1 MQKRGRGDTDRKSE
15 ICRERVVEMREKYKE
30 SVRDREREGMRER
43 ERSRK
48 GKEREGKVVI
58 SMSGLH
64 LLHCQGNFFDNPV
77 H

>member
-1 MQKRGRGDTDRKSE
+1 
-15 ICRERVVEMREKYKE
+15 MREKYKE

>member
-1 MQKRGRGDTDRKSE
+1 
-15 ICRERVVEMREKYKE
+15 MREKYKE

-43 ERSRK
+43 ERERSRN

-64 LLHCQGNFFDNPV
+64 LLHCQSNFFDNPV
-77 H
+77 N